1 MTSPHA
7 HLCPAGTLFTMR
19 SNTPPANLTKHHIWA
34 LVKVVEAEAYI
45 SDIANKDEESIAPV
59 AVLVAARS
67 WIREQAE
74 TFAATDNED
83 LIEAISFI
91 ARDVSQLLSI
101 DSVRVTMVEDS
112 LRVLQRACIVVLDN
126 LGAYRPKQEEPF

>member
-1 MTSPHA
+1 
-7 HLCPAGTLFTMR
+7 MR
-19 SNTPPANLTKHHIWA
+19 SSTPPANLTKHHIWA

-45 SDIANKDEESIAPV
+45 CDIGDKDDETLAGV

-67 WIREQAE
+67 WIRDQAE
-74 TFAATDNED
+74 TFAGTDNEE

-101 DSVRVTMVEDS
+101 DGVRVAMVEDS

-126 LGAYRPKQEEPF
+126 LGAYKPTQEEPF

>member
-1 MTSPHA
+1 MM
-7 HLCPAGTLFTMR
+7 TMR
-19 SNTPPANLTKHHIWA
+19 SNTPPANLNKHHIWA
-34 LVKVVEAEAYI
+34 LVKVVEAEAFI
-45 SDIANKDEESIAPV
+45 TDIADADEESLVGV

-67 WIREQAE
+67 WIRDQAE
-74 TFAATDNED
+74 TFAASDIDD

-101 DSVRVTMVEDS
+101 EGVRVAMVEDS

>member
-1 MTSPHA
+1 MKS
-7 HLCPAGTLFTMR
+7 
-19 SNTPPANLTKHHIWA
+19 STPPANLNKHHIWA
-34 LVKVVEAEAYI
+34 LVKVVEAEAFI
-45 SDIANKDEESIAPV
+45 PEVADKGEESLAGL

-74 TFAATDNED
+74 TFAAVDNED

-91 ARDVSQLLSI
+91 ARDVSHLLSV
-101 DSVRVTMVEDS
+101 DGVRMAMVEDS